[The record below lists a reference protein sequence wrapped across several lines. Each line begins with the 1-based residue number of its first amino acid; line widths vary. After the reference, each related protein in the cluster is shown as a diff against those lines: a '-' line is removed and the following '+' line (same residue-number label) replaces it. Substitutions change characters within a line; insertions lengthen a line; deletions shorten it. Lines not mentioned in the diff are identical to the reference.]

1 MDIRRR
7 ALTALLALSSPLVLT
22 GCTGDGS
29 DGSGDASGTTVV
41 SAAPSAAGSASAGA
55 SATATPSGHTGSSA
69 SAIAKPSAKP
79 TPTAA
84 PAGGGGEVEHCVNP
98 MLSVAVSSSDG
109 AAGTMVQRF
118 VLTNV
123 SAAPCS
129 LTGRPTVV
137 PYAPAGSPALSV
149 AVGAIPAGF
158 GGLGGSGGTL
168 VLAPGG
174 TAAFFLKWSNVPT
187 GDAPCPKAAGFAFR
201 APLDPLADADKKVP
215 FAFQPCG
222 ALQVSQVLPA
232 SVTS

>member
-1 MDIRRR
+1 M
-7 ALTALLALSSPLVLT
+7 LLALASPLVLA
-22 GCTGDGS
+22 GCNGDGT
-29 DGSGDASGTTVV
+29 GTAGDAVGTTAV
-41 SAAPSAAGSASAGA
+41 SAAPSAAASAS
-55 SATATPSGHTGSSA
+55 TATVSA
-69 SAIAKPSAKP
+69 SPGKSTGAVTPPAKTSAKP
-79 TPTAA
+79 TPTAT
-84 PAGGGGEVEHCVNP
+84 PGGGGGEVEHCVNP
-98 MLSVAVSSSDG
+98 MLSVTASTSDG

-123 SAAPCS
+123 SSAPCS
-129 LTGRPTVV
+129 LTGRPTLA
-137 PYAPAGSPALSV
+137 PYAPPGAPALSV

-222 ALQVSQVLPA
+222 GSVQVSQVLPA

>member
-1 MDIRRR
+1 MDTRRR
-7 ALTALLALSSPLVLT
+7 ALAVLLALASPLVLA
-22 GCTGDGS
+22 GCNGDGT
-29 DGSGDASGTTVV
+29 DTAGDAAGTTAV
-41 SAAPSAAGSASAGA
+41 SAAPPAAASTATVSASPGKSAGTVTPSA
-55 SATATPSGHTGSSA
+55 KTSAT
-69 SAIAKPSAKP
+69 SAKP
-79 TPTAA
+79 TPTATSG
-84 PAGGGGEVEHCVNP
+84 GGGGEVEHCVNP
-98 MLSVAVSSSDG
+98 MLSVTASTSDG

-123 SAAPCS
+123 SSAPCS
-129 LTGRPTVV
+129 LTGRPTLV
-137 PYAPAGSPALSV
+137 PYAPPGAPAPSV

-222 ALQVSQVLPA
+222 GSVQVSQVLPA

>member
-1 MDIRRR
+1 
-7 ALTALLALSSPLVLT
+7 LLLA
-22 GCTGDGS
+22 GCTGDGT
-29 DGSGDASGTTVV
+29 DTAGDAVGTTAV
-41 SAAPSAAGSASAGA
+41 SAAPSTGAPASASAAA
-55 SATATPSGHTGSSA
+55 STGHTAGTGGSAAPSAKTSAKSTPTATPG
-69 SAIAKPSAKP
+69 
-79 TPTAA
+79 
-84 PAGGGGEVEHCVNP
+84 GGGGEVEHCVNP
-98 MLSVAVSSSDG
+98 MLSVSASTADG

-123 SAAPCS
+123 SSAPCS
-129 LTGRPTVV
+129 LTGRPTLA
-137 PYAPAGSPALSV
+137 PYAPPGAPALSV

-168 VLAPGG
+168 LLAPGG

-222 ALQVSQVLPA
+222 GAVQVSQVLPA

>member
-1 MDIRRR
+1 MDTRRR
-7 ALTALLALSSPLVLT
+7 ALAVLLALASPLVLA
-22 GCTGDGS
+22 GCNGDGT
-29 DGSGDASGTTVV
+29 DTAGDAVGTTAV
-41 SAAPSAAGSASAGA
+41 SAAPSTAASAST
-55 SATATPSGHTGSSA
+55 ATASPAKSA
-69 SAIAKPSAKP
+69 GTVAFSAKGSAKP
-79 TPTAA
+79 TPTATA
-84 PAGGGGEVEHCVNP
+84 GGGGGEVEHCVNP
-98 MLSVAVSSSDG
+98 MLSVTASTADG

-123 SAAPCS
+123 SSAACS
-129 LTGRPTVV
+129 LTGRPTLA
-137 PYAPAGSPALSV
+137 PYAPPGAPALSV

-222 ALQVSQVLPA
+222 GAAQVSQVLPA